1 MSKLKLNKGII
12 MIVLGIAII
21 AVPFVMRV
29 MDDKR
34 SQDYIENFEEDKNH
48 EDEEK
53 KDSSNK
59 KKTDALF
66 NQENVIGIIE
76 IPSIDLKYP
85 IFEGDGNDQLNN
97 GIGHLTTTAQLLEKG
112 NCMLAGHNG
121 SRRGI
126 FFTNLNTIKEQAD
139 VIITTKDDR
148 TRTYEVVETKIVGPY
163 NAAIREQTPDETLTL
178 FTCAYHGTQRFV
190 CICKVKSNQ

>member
-1 MSKLKLNKGII
+1 MNKGNKKAII
-12 MIVLGIAII
+12 LILLGIAIM
-21 AVPFVMRV
+21 AVPFFLRMQEKARSEEFIHIFEQE
-29 MDDKR
+29 DDK
-34 SQDYIENFEEDKNH
+34 DGKNS
-48 EDEEK
+48 K
-53 KDSSNK
+53 KDSK
-59 KKTDALF
+59 KEGSILS
-66 NQENVIGIIE
+66 QENVIGIIE

-126 FFTNLNTIKEQAD
+126 FFTNLNTIKEQAE
-139 VIITTKDDR
+139 VIITTKNDR